1 MDLFE
6 IRMGERKMIKCTQ
19 HSLKFITVKKC
30 QFLDNLFVEYQH
42 VVTKFIVLYWN
53 EKKLPS
59 KANAMQWRQV
69 TTWLCGKAVKCAYR
83 QAIQMIKSA
92 QTQNKKKI
100 YKSYQRVYAYA
111 KSRGKNWTIV
121 NQKWSE
127 WSVGRKFRQRVKT
140 PVFNGNSID
149 LNSDLATVYTSPKK
163 MKNFD
168 LAVRLG
174 SIFGNRISLL
184 LPTKKHAL
192 FNKHIL
198 NGYSVN
204 SSIQLRRIDGKYYV
218 NLFLE
223 KETPAVKPNGK
234 VLGIDVG
241 IKKLMSTSDGEFF
254 GRDIESKIQKL
265 KMRKRGSNNF
275 KQTLTEIKDYIGQ
288 QVNKLK
294 LEDVGIIVVED
305 LDVKNMSRKHK
316 SSKEYRKILGN
327 WNSRLLFR
335 RLSNRCQENRVLMT
349 YVESEYTSQECSSC
363 GVICKESRKGERY
376 ECKNCGAS
384 LDADTNASFNIRN
397 HFLNRES
404 TIPSEQQQY
413 INLVEW

>member
-1 MDLFE
+1 
-6 IRMGERKMIKCTQ
+6 MIKRTQ
-19 HSLKFITVKKC
+19 HSLKFITAKKR
-30 QFLDNLFVEYQH
+30 QLLDALFVEYQR
-42 VVTKFIVLYWN
+42 VVNEFIVLYWD

-59 KANAMQWRQV
+59 KANATQWRQV

-92 QTQNKKKI
+92 QAKNKKRI
-100 YKSYQRVYAYA
+100 YKAYQKVYAYA
-111 KSRGKNWTIV
+111 KGRGKSWTIV

-127 WSVGRKFRQRVKT
+127 WSAGRKFRSRVNK

-192 FNKHIL
+192 FNKHIA

-204 SSIQLRRIDGKYYV
+204 SSVQLRRIDGKLYV

-223 KETPAVKPNGK
+223 KETPKVKDIGK

-254 GRDIESKIQKL
+254 GRDIEAKIQKL
-265 KMRKRGSNNF
+265 KRRKRGSENS
-275 KQTLTEIKDYIGQ
+275 KQTLSEIKDYIGQ
-288 QVNKLK
+288 QVNTLR
-294 LEDVGIIVVED
+294 LDDVSVVVVED
-305 LDVKNMSRKHK
+305 LDVKNMSKKRK
-316 SSKEYRKILGN
+316 SSKEHRKTLGN
-327 WNSRLLFR
+327 WNSRLLFG
-335 RLSNRCQENRVLMT
+335 RLLSRCEENRVLFT
-349 YVESEYTSQECSSC
+349 TTSPEYTSQQCSSC

-376 ECKNCGAS
+376 ECKSCGAS
-384 LDADTNASFNIRN
+384 LDADHNAGMNIRN
-397 HFLNRES
+397 RFLNREP
-404 TIPSEQQQY
+404 TVPSEQKQVSLC
-413 INLVEW
+413 NFA

>member
-1 MDLFE
+1 
-6 IRMGERKMIKCTQ
+6 MIKRTQ
-19 HSLKFITVKKC
+19 HSLKFITAKKR
-30 QFLDNLFVEYQH
+30 QLLDSLFVEYQR
-42 VVTKFIVLYWN
+42 VVNEFIVLYWD

-59 KANAMQWRQV
+59 KANATQWRQV

-92 QTQNKKKI
+92 QAKNKKRI
-100 YKSYQRVYAYA
+100 YKSYQKVYAYA
-111 KSRGKNWTIV
+111 KGRNKSWTIV

-127 WSVGRKFRQRVKT
+127 WSKDRKFRQRVRT

-192 FNKHIL
+192 FNKHIS

-204 SSIQLRRIDGKYYV
+204 SSVQLRRIDGNLYV

-223 KETPAVKPNGK
+223 KETPKVKDAGK
-234 VLGIDVG
+234 VIGIDVG

-254 GRDIESKIQKL
+254 GRDIETKIKKL
-265 KMRKRGSNNF
+265 KRRKRDSKNF
-275 KQTLTEIKDYIGQ
+275 KQTLAEIKDYIGQ
-288 QVNKLK
+288 QVNLLK
-294 LEDVGIIVVED
+294 LEDVSVIAVED
-305 LDVKNMSRKHK
+305 LAVKNMSKKGK
-316 SSKEYRKILGN
+316 SSKEMRKTLGN
-327 WNSRLLFR
+327 WNTRLLFG
-335 RLSNRCQENRVLMT
+335 RLSNRCEENRVLFAP
-349 YVESEYTSQECSSC
+349 VRPEKTSQECSDCHTIDKS
-363 GVICKESRKGERY
+363 SRKGERY
-376 ECKNCGAS
+376 ECKSCGAS
-384 LDADTNASFNIRN
+384 KDADHNAGMNIRN
-397 HFLNRES
+397 RFLNREL
-404 TIPSEQQQY
+404 TVPSEQQSSVSLC
-413 INLVEW
+413 NFA

>member
-1 MDLFE
+1 
-6 IRMGERKMIKCTQ
+6 MIKRTQ
-19 HSLKFITVKKC
+19 HSLKFITAKKR
-30 QFLDNLFVEYQH
+30 QLLDALFVEYQR
-42 VVTKFIVLYWN
+42 VVNEFIVLYWD

-59 KANAMQWRQV
+59 KANATQWRQV

-92 QTQNKKKI
+92 QAKNKKRI
-100 YKSYQRVYAYA
+100 YKAYQKVYAYA
-111 KSRGKNWTIV
+111 KGRGKNWTIV

-127 WSVGRKFRQRVKT
+127 WSAGRKFRSRVSK

-192 FNKHIL
+192 FNKHIA

-204 SSIQLRRIDGKYYV
+204 SSVQLRRIDGKLYV

-223 KETPAVKPNGK
+223 KETPKVKDIGK

-254 GRDIESKIQKL
+254 GRDIEAKIQKL
-265 KMRKRGSNNF
+265 KRRKRGSENS
-275 KQTLTEIKDYIGQ
+275 KQTLSEIKDYIGQ
-288 QVNKLK
+288 QVNTLR
-294 LEDVGIIVVED
+294 LDDVAVVVVED
-305 LDVKNMSRKHK
+305 LDVKNMSKKRK
-316 SSKEYRKILGN
+316 SSKEHRKTLGN
-327 WNSRLLFR
+327 WNSRLLFG
-335 RLSNRCQENRVLMT
+335 RLLSRCEESRVLFT
-349 YVESEYTSQECSSC
+349 TTSPEYTSQQCSSC

-376 ECKNCGAS
+376 ECKSCGAS
-384 LDADTNASFNIRN
+384 LDADHNAGMNIRN
-397 HFLNRES
+397 RFLNREP
-404 TIPSEQQQY
+404 TVPSEQQQVSLC
-413 INLVEW
+413 NFA

>member
-1 MDLFE
+1 
-6 IRMGERKMIKCTQ
+6 MIKRTQ
-19 HSLKFITVKKC
+19 HSLKFITAKKR
-30 QFLDNLFVEYQH
+30 QLLDALFVEYQR
-42 VVTKFIVLYWN
+42 VVNEFIVLYWD

-59 KANAMQWRQV
+59 KANATQWRQV

-92 QTQNKKKI
+92 QAKNKKRI
-100 YKSYQRVYAYA
+100 YKAYQKVYAYA
-111 KSRGKNWTIV
+111 KGRGKNWTIV

-127 WSVGRKFRQRVKT
+127 WSAGRKFRSRVSK

-184 LPTKKHAL
+184 LPTKKHSL
-192 FNKHIL
+192 FNKHIS

-204 SSIQLRRIDGKYYV
+204 SSVQLRRIDGKLYL

-223 KETPAVKPNGK
+223 KETPKVKDMGK

-265 KMRKRGSNNF
+265 KRRKRGSKNF
-275 KQTLTEIKDYIGQ
+275 KQTISEIKDYIGQ

-294 LEDVGIIVVED
+294 LDDVGVVVVED
-305 LDVKNMSRKHK
+305 LDVKNMSKKRK
-316 SSKEYRKILGN
+316 SSKEHRKTLGN
-327 WNSRLLFR
+327 WNSRLLFG
-335 RLSNRCQENRVLMT
+335 RLSNKCQENRVLMT
-349 YVESEYTSQECSSC
+349 GVESEYTSQICSSC
-363 GVICKESRKGERY
+363 GAIHKESRKGERY
-376 ECKNCGAS
+376 ECKSCGAS
-384 LDADTNASFNIRN
+384 LDADHNAGMNIRN
-397 HFLNRES
+397 RFLNREP
-404 TIPSEQQQY
+404 TVPSGQQQH
-413 INLVEW
+413 ISLHNFG